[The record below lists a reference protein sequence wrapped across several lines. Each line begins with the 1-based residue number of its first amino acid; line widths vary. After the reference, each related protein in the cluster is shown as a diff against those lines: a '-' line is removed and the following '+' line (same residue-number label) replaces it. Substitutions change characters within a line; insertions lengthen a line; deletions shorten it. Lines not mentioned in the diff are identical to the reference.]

1 MLITKRIL
9 KKWMLEMIKL
19 SIIIPVLNEEQNLQ
33 ILLPYLQKHTTT
45 STEIIVVDGDSSD
58 ETINVVRRFNI
69 RLITSN
75 VGRATQM
82 NAGAREA
89 KGNRLYFLHVDC
101 KPPINFENLILSSEF
116 QAGSFRM
123 KFENRHWMLTFCAWF
138 TRFNWQ
144 ICRGG
149 DRSLF
154 VDKLIFEKL
163 AGFKDIPI
171 MEDYEIVN
179 RLLVDGQFVVLHDSL
194 TSSARMYE
202 KHGIVW
208 LQLVY
213 AYIHLLWF
221 FGANEIALKTKLKN
235 ILD

>member
-45 STEIIVVDGDSSD
+45 STEIIVVDGGSSD
-58 ETINVVRRFNI
+58 ESINVIKRFNT

-75 VGRATQM
+75 VGRAAQM

-89 KGNRLYFLHVDC
+89 KGNRLYFLHADC
-101 KPPINFENLILSSEF
+101 KPPYNFENLILSSEF

-123 KFENRHWMLTFCAWF
+123 KFENGHWMLMFCAWF

-154 VDKLIFEKL
+154 VDKLIFEK
-163 AGFKDIPI
+163 GFFISIFSIGVLINNFTLFTNDKIFTPYNLLFSTNENNNSLCISKFTTFNLSLYSQIFSKDTI
-171 MEDYEIVN
+171 
-179 RLLVDGQFVVLHDSL
+179 SL
-194 TSSARMYE
+194 
-202 KHGIVW
+202 
-208 LQLVY
+208 
-213 AYIHLLWF
+213 
-221 FGANEIALKTKLKN
+221 
-235 ILD
+235 